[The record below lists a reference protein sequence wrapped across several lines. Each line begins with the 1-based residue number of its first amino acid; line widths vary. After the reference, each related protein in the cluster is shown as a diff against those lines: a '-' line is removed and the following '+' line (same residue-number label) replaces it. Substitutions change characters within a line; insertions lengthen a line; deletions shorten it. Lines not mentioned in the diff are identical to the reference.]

1 MALLQSLRDNLLY
14 NYGYFQGKSYSLT
27 GSFSNVYGLLISKVS
42 SFVSL
47 PLPLMSFLALPFFGS
62 TSTSINLIF
71 FYLTWSALV
80 LSHDPLHVEIYG
92 TMAIRLMFYLLPA
105 LGFLAFDAAI
115 PSLSASIK
123 AAGDNHL
130 AHRLGRRK
138 LTKVVTVAVFN
149 TFLAIGVQAGIE
161 FLLTEVLHFRSGLRV
176 STTVPLPWSIGKDV
190 LRAIVVRGFLHYAI
204 HRYVLHAS
212 PCQSP
217 LARWHRDWAH
227 SIRYPFALAA
237 AYDHPINYLLAHW
250 VPLYLPAMF
259 FRFHV
264 LTWHIVVALVSLE
277 QLFIYS
283 GYAVLPSKI
292 LLAGMAR
299 RTDTHY
305 AQRGEGNFGHWGIL
319 DWMFGTSCAGEA
331 DVMDDVRDEAES
343 RDVRRRVSD
352 AKDGAKGLAGDAKKR
367 FGFRRDDEKLEDVE
381 EDEEPQQDGSPTQG
395 GKRRS
400 KRRAKKA

>member
-1 MALLQSLRDNLLY
+1 MTLLQTVRDNVLY
-14 NYGYFQGKSYSLT
+14 NYGYFQGKSFSLS
-27 GSFSNVYGLLISKVS
+27 GSLSNIYGLLISRVS
-42 SFVSL
+42 TFVSL
-47 PLPLMSFLALPFFGS
+47 PLPLLSFLALPFFGS

-92 TMAIRLMFYLLPA
+92 TLAIRVLFYLLPA
-105 LGFLAFDAAI
+105 LGFVAFDAAV

-123 AAGDNHL
+123 AAGDKHL
-130 AHRLGRRK
+130 PARIGRRK
-138 LTKVVTVAVFN
+138 LTEVTAVATFN
-149 TFLAIGVQAGIE
+149 TFLAIGAQAGIE
-161 FLLTEVLHFRSGLRV
+161 FVLTEILHFRSGLRV
-176 STTVPLPWSIGKDV
+176 STTVPLPWSIAKDV
-190 LRAIVVRGFLHYAI
+190 LRAIVVRGVLHYAI

-212 PCQSP
+212 PRQSP

-227 SIRYPFALAA
+227 SIRYPFSLTA
-237 AYDHPINYLLAHW
+237 AYDHPVNYLLAHW

-264 LTWHIVVALVSLE
+264 LTWHVIVALVSLE

-283 GYAVLPSKI
+283 GYDVLPSRI

-299 RTDTHY
+299 RTDKHY
-305 AQRGEGNFGHWGIL
+305 ATQGNGNFGHWGVL

-331 DVMDDVRDEAES
+331 DVMDDVRSEAES
-343 RDVRRRVSD
+343 RDVNRRVSD
-352 AKDGAKGLAGDAKKR
+352 AKDNAKGLAGDARKR
-367 FGFRRDDEKLEDVE
+367 FGGGKESEQPDDVDEDDDE
-381 EDEEPQQDGSPTQG
+381 PQGN
-395 GKRRS
+395 RRS